1 MQGVRT
7 RPRRFHVTM
16 EDEHDRLEDTL
27 ADVEWSLRAGDTDT
41 ARRQLATFEAG
52 LNRYVHG
59 EERLLFPALD
69 ALVLNRTR
77 FDPTASMRREHR
89 SLRKLTGAIWDS
101 FARGDGSDAADAL
114 STLRSVFLLHIAKE
128 DLVIYPLLHRAVSS
142 TTEEALVQAFQ

>member
-1 MQGVRT
+1 MQGTRT
-7 RPRRFHVTM
+7 RSRRFHVTM
-16 EDEHDRLEDTL
+16 DDEHVRLEDTL

-52 LNRYVHG
+52 LHRYVHG
-59 EERLLFPALD
+59 EERLLFPALE
-69 ALVLNRTR
+69 ALVLSR

-89 SLRKLTGAIWDS
+89 SLRKLTGAVWDS
-101 FARGDGSDAADAL
+101 FARGDGSDAAHAL

-128 DLVIYPLLHRAVSS
+128 DLVIYPLLDRAVSS